1 MFMSSIKTISDN
13 FQEERY
19 IHCNSISS
27 LGSFIFTVIPEL
39 LFSKVFLFF
48 FSVQEPKVSTS
59 LLVQRIDYRTTNEKA
74 CLTCLLRR
82 KIKKCKSS
90 LVGFSH
96 IQFSVWKKF

>member
-27 LGSFIFTVIPEL
+27 LVSFIFTVIPEL
-39 LFSKVFLFF
+39 LFSKVFF
-48 FSVQEPKVSTS
+48 FSVQDPKVSIS

-82 KIKKCKSS
+82 KIKKM
-90 LVGFSH
+90 
-96 IQFSVWKKF
+96 